1 MNNQTYLRKSMKID
15 YTKTFLKKQH
25 TIERIRM
32 FLFTQIFLG
41 Q

>member
-15 YTKTFLKKQH
+15 YPKILLKKQH
-25 TIERIRM
+25 TIESIRM